1 MFETAMTGKRT
12 GSSLVVALLGLTL
25 MIWSVPSASPAATSS
40 ASETNCAGALIS
52 TADGCLSHDAVGGAL
67 DQIIRGVRSESHLKA
82 VIARVDVAGQPILR
96 RAYGQ
101 SQNGVPATPLM
112 NFRIGSMTIPA
123 LTTVFYQLRD
133 EGRLKLS
140 DPVSKWLPNI
150 PKSSQVSLR
159 MLMNNTSGYL
169 DWVQGNV
176 PFQDAIDAN
185 PFRIWTEREL
195 LDTALGRGFA
205 CDPGSCMNY
214 AHTNYLLLARV
225 LRRIAPD
232 TTVVRQ
238 LRRRVLEPVGIRMAF
253 SRLAPIPAPVL
264 GAYTLERGFFEQST
278 GWSPSWG
285 LGNGMLATTSIDNV
299 AKEAVGVL
307 SGRTLSPASRRDMV
321 KQYSP
326 GIGPDP
332 SRVYFAQGLIMVNG
346 WRRQNPF
353 FNGYMGNVAWFPHRR
368 IAVSLVGTTGIKT
381 TETGNVTEEILS
393 EIGAY
398 LTPGNPPT
406 LPAP

>member
-25 MIWSVPSASPAATSS
+25 MLWSVPSASPAATSS
-40 ASETNCAGALIS
+40 ASETNCPRALIS
-52 TADGCLSHDAVGGAL
+52 TADGCLSQDAVSGAL

-82 VIARVDVAGQPILR
+82 VIARVDVAGQPVLR

-112 NFRIGSMTIPA
+112 NFRIGSMTIPV

-150 PKSSQVSLR
+150 PRSSQVSLR

-253 SRLAPIPAPVL
+253 SRLAPIPAPAL

-332 SRVYFAQGLIMVNG
+332 SRAYFAQGLIMVNG

-368 IAVSLVGTTGIKT
+368 IAISLVGTTGIKT

-406 LPAP
+406 LPVP

>member
-25 MIWSVPSASPAATSS
+25 MLWSVPSASPAATSS
-40 ASETNCAGALIS
+40 ASETNCPRALIS
-52 TADGCLSHDAVGGAL
+52 TADGCLSQDAVSGAL
-67 DQIIRGVRSESHLKA
+67 DQIIRSVRSESHLKA
-82 VIARVDVAGQPILR
+82 VIARVDVAGQPVLR

-299 AKEAVGVL
+299 AKEAMGVL

-368 IAVSLVGTTGIKT
+368 IAISLVGTTGIKT
-381 TETGNVTEEILS
+381 TETANVTEEILS

>member
-25 MIWSVPSASPAATSS
+25 MLWSVPSASPAATSS
-40 ASETNCAGALIS
+40 ASETNCPRALIS
-52 TADGCLSHDAVGGAL
+52 TADGCLSQDAVSGAL

-112 NFRIGSMTIPA
+112 NFRIGSMTIPV

-150 PKSSQVSLR
+150 PRSSQVSLR

-299 AKEAVGVL
+299 AKEAMGVL

>member
-1 MFETAMTGKRT
+1 
-12 GSSLVVALLGLTL
+12 
-25 MIWSVPSASPAATSS
+25 
-40 ASETNCAGALIS
+40 
-52 TADGCLSHDAVGGAL
+52 
-67 DQIIRGVRSESHLKA
+67 
-82 VIARVDVAGQPILR
+82 
-96 RAYGQ
+96 
-101 SQNGVPATPLM
+101 
-112 NFRIGSMTIPA
+112 
-123 LTTVFYQLRD
+123 
-133 EGRLKLS
+133 
-140 DPVSKWLPNI
+140 
-150 PKSSQVSLR
+150 
-159 MLMNNTSGYL
+159 
-169 DWVQGNV
+169 
-176 PFQDAIDAN
+176 
-185 PFRIWTEREL
+185 
-195 LDTALGRGFA
+195 
-205 CDPGSCMNY
+205 
-214 AHTNYLLLARV
+214 
-225 LRRIAPD
+225 
-232 TTVVRQ
+232 
-238 LRRRVLEPVGIRMAF
+238 
-253 SRLAPIPAPVL
+253 
-264 GAYTLERGFFEQST
+264 
-278 GWSPSWG
+278 
-285 LGNGMLATTSIDNV
+285 MLATTSIDNV

>member
-40 ASETNCAGALIS
+40 ASETNCPRALIS
-52 TADGCLSHDAVGGAL
+52 TADGCLSQDAVSGAL

-112 NFRIGSMTIPA
+112 NFRIGSMTIPV

-150 PKSSQVSLR
+150 PRSSQVSLR

-225 LRRIAPD
+225 LRRIAPNS
-232 TTVVRQ
+232 TVVRQ

>member
-1 MFETAMTGKRT
+1 MMGNRT
-12 GSSLVVALLGLTL
+12 SSSLVVALLGLTL
-25 MIWSVPSASPAATSS
+25 MLWSVPSASPAATSS
-40 ASETNCAGALIS
+40 ASETNCPRALIS
-52 TADGCLSHDAVGGAL
+52 TADGCLSQDAVSGAL

-82 VIARVDVAGQPILR
+82 VIARVDVAGQPVLR

-140 DPVSKWLPNI
+140 DPVSNWLPNI
-150 PKSSQVSLR
+150 PRSSQVSLR

-368 IAVSLVGTTGIKT
+368 IAISLVGTTGIKT
-381 TETGNVTEEILS
+381 TETANVTEEILS